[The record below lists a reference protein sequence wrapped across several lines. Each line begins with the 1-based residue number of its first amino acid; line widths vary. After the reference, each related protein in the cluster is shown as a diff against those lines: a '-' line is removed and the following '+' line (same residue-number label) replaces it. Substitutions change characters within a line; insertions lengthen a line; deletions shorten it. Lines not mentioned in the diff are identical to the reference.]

1 MLSFEPGP
9 VTQSDLEL
17 PGLHNR
23 VSVFPVLDTL
33 GGFYFVWVQFLQCI
47 LKLQVLPGMMS
58 EMPLS
63 VPLSH
68 LNPWGSKG
76 AEPP

>member
-47 LKLQVLPGMMS
+47 LKLQCYLG
-58 EMPLS
+58 
-63 VPLSH
+63 
-68 LNPWGSKG
+68 
-76 AEPP
+76 